1 MASLYLD
8 HDVAVRLVPSLPARG
23 HSVRHARDEG
33 QAHAGD
39 EAILL
44 YTARRGWVL
53 VTHNRAD
60 FRLLHAAW
68 QCWRAAWRMTE
79 QHAGILIIEQRPT
92 DELAPALEH
101 VLKAAPPLTGTLY
114 EWTRTNGCRQQLV
127 G

>member
-8 HDVAVRLVPSLPARG
+8 HDVAERLVPSLAVRG
-23 HSVRHARDEG
+23 HMVRHARDEG
-33 QAHAGD
+33 QARAGD
-39 EAILL
+39 EVILL
-44 YTARRGWVL
+44 YAARRGWIL

-68 QCWRAAWRMTE
+68 QCWRAAWRITE

-92 DELAPALEH
+92 DELEPVRDRL
-101 VLKAAPPLTGTLY
+101 LRAAPPLAGTLY
-114 EWTRTNGCRQQLV
+114 AWTRTNGWRRQVV

>member
-8 HDVAVRLVPSLPARG
+8 HDVAVRLVPSLAARG

-33 QAHAGD
+33 QARAGD

-44 YTARRGWVL
+44 YAARQGWIL

-60 FRLLHAAW
+60 FRLLHAAELEPVLDHVL
-68 QCWRAAWRMTE
+68 RAA
-79 QHAGILIIEQRPT
+79 PS
-92 DELAPALEH
+92 
-101 VLKAAPPLTGTLY
+101 LTGTLH
-114 EWTRTNGCRQQLV
+114 EWTRTDGWRQQVV

>member
-8 HDVAVRLVPSLPARG
+8 HDVAVRLVPSLAVRG
-23 HSVRHARDEG
+23 HMVRHARDEG
-33 QAHAGD
+33 QARAGD

-44 YTARRGWVL
+44 YAARRGWIL

-68 QCWRAAWRMTE
+68 QCWRAAWRITE

-92 DELAPALEH
+92 DELEPVRDRL
-101 VLKAAPPLTGTLY
+101 LRAAPPLAGTLY
-114 EWTRTNGCRQQLV
+114 AWTRTNGWRRQVV